1 MGGGW
6 NQICDFASMQGL
18 CVLQEHGVSFEGM
31 REVGHMLRLLYWPLF
46 APALTERPN

>member
-6 NQICDFASMQGL
+6 NQICDFAGMQGL

-31 REVGHMLRLLYWPLF
+31 QRSRSYVEAVVLATFCPCINRK
-46 APALTERPN
+46 A